1 MTWKKNCSY
10 LASFSWGRSN
20 TTEKKQPFSL
30 ALSRILICLLLTLTF
45 TYPSKAEDNS
55 NSPFPIVEVDLNA
68 GIFKEVLPFD
78 VPFLIT
84 GQITEDIKEVKV
96 EYYESESVISDQD
109 IPADAWQSVNSWYR
123 FIGLEGDKF
132 SILVPPLRVN
142 RYFRFKF
149 TFKRNVSDKEVEAF
163 YRQASDAV
171 DISLRPLRDVPNLT
185 VDQSDMLRK
194 QLIMA
199 VKAALGSDVE
209 VSVEPDSI
217 FDENADSN
225 AIRKIFNQELAGI
238 LSAQNSKYDGIANFI
253 EKVPSAADHLNE
265 LIGNTIFA
273 RIVDELKARASQDE
287 SINTLLQA
295 NIDAL
300 DIRWFPQGDVVDLVV
315 GLKPGSPPA
324 NLYPVWDAL
333 ILDDQISQLQ
343 GTMRTVNKL
352 NRFVSQVRST
362 SSLRRAVVVTVDE
375 LNSLTELIGS
385 SVENLQ
391 EIQSELAFI
400 KESLEMRKEAID
412 TYVSQLGNQ
421 VRADVIV
428 NGTSVGNL
436 NTRHSWYVSADVGLA
451 WATDI
456 DEVFSYFGTNIYFRP
471 VNKNAPLKGF
481 QFFRRFSIM
490 IGLTLQDLEK
500 SGHREST
507 VGSQMLVIGGGL
519 RLTGSM
525 RVSGGALVFKKPDPD
540 PLVSDADLALSPFIS
555 LSFDWNVAST
565 LGDLGRAFGIT
576 K

>member
-10 LASFSWGRSN
+10 FTSFSWGRSN

-45 TYPSKAEDNS
+45 TYQSKAEDSS
-55 NSPFPIVEVDLNA
+55 NGPFPIVEVDLNA

-78 VPFLIT
+78 VPFIIT
-84 GQITEDIKEVKV
+84 GQVTKDTKEVKLA
-96 EYYESESVISDQD
+96 YYESGSVISDQD
-109 IPADAWQSVNSWYR
+109 IPPDAWQSVNSWYR

-142 RYFRFKF
+142 RYFRFRF
-149 TFKRNVSDKEVEAF
+149 SFERSVADKEVEAF
-163 YRQASDAV
+163 RRRASDAV
-171 DISLRPLRDVPNLT
+171 DELLRNFGEVSNLN
-185 VDQSDMLRK
+185 VDQSNKLRI
-194 QLIMA
+194 QLILA
-199 VKAALGSDVE
+199 VKTALGPGIDMDVE
-209 VSVEPDSI
+209 PGTI
-217 FDENADSN
+217 FDENANSSSVRN
-225 AIRKIFNQELAGI
+225 TFNQKLAEI
-238 LSAQNSKYDGIANFI
+238 LDAQNNRYDGISNFAG
-253 EKVPSAADHLNE
+253 KVPSAADYLNE

-287 SINTLLQA
+287 SIDTLLQA

-300 DIRWFPQGDVVDLVV
+300 DIRRLSQGDVVDLVA

-324 NLYPVWDAL
+324 NLYAVWDAYL
-333 ILDDQISQLQ
+333 LDDQISQLQ
-343 GTMRTVNKL
+343 GTMRTLNRL
-352 NRFVSQVRST
+352 NRFVSHIRST
-362 SSLRRAVVVTVDE
+362 SSLSRAVVVTVDE
-375 LNSLTELIGS
+375 LNSLTELIS
-385 SVENLQ
+385 RSVEDFQ
-391 EIQSELAFI
+391 EIQRELAFI

-412 TYVSQLGNQ
+412 AYISQLGNQ
-421 VRADVIV
+421 VRDDITVY
-428 NGTSVGNL
+428 GSSVGDF
-436 NTRHSWYVSADVGLA
+436 NTRHSWYISADVGLA

-471 VNKNAPLKGF
+471 VNKNAPLKGL

-490 IGLTLQDLEK
+490 IGLTLQDLEMA
-500 SGHREST
+500 GQREST

-519 RLTGSM
+519 RLTSSM
-525 RVSGGALVFKKPDPD
+525 RVSGGAIVFKKPDPN
-540 PLVSDADLALSPFIS
+540 PLISDTELALSPFIS